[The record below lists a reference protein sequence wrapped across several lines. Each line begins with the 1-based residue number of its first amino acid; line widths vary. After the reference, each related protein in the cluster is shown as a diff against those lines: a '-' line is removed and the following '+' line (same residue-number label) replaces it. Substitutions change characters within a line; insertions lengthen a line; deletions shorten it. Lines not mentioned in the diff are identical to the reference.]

1 MSKNSNPDF
10 HDFGG
15 FAGHTS
21 GRRGYDADGKR
32 VGERFPDGKSIVE
45 ACIEYLEWNT
55 QNPLYSE
62 FIASYQGSTTKT
74 KVAKFRAPT
83 VRAFRLRNGID
94 SDVWSRWTQ
103 LDPIRRGACLWVN
116 DLIFTMKFEAAAAE
130 LINPMIASRALGL
143 GDKHELSGPNGGP
156 IQTEEMSPR
165 ELLADRLARLAP
177 AYSAAGNP
185 GGTE

>member
-1 MSKNSNPDF
+1 MAAGKDPAHF
-10 HDFGG
+10 DFGG
-15 FAGHTS
+15 FKSHWS
-21 GRRGYDADGKR
+21 GRRGYLDGKR
-32 VGERFPDGKSIVE
+32 VGERFPDGESIVE
-45 ACIEYLEWNT
+45 ACIEYLEDNLENPIYT
-55 QNPLYSE
+55 QYV
-62 FIASYQGSTTKT
+62 AQYQGAVTKT
-74 KVAKFRAPT
+74 KLAKFRAPT

-156 IQTEEMSPR
+156 IQTEEMSAR

-177 AYSAAGNP
+177 AYRAAGDSS
-185 GGTE
+185 GAE